1 MIELYAA
8 QSSNGQRAAIV
19 LEECGLPYRVH
30 KLELMKGEQRTP
42 EFLKINPAGAIPVI
56 VDPDGPGGKP
66 ITLAQ
71 SGAIAIYAAEKTGKF
86 LPQDPARRALALQ
99 WLMYAVTDCMAAS
112 MQVFFE
118 TVLLPEK
125 QPENLKFCEERLVRY
140 FRVANGQLEGR
151 EWLADE
157 LSIADFALYPICAVR
172 KPYIDGA
179 GDMPHLLRWM
189 AAISARE
196 GVTKA
201 LRATSSS

>member
-30 KLELMKGEQRTP
+30 KLDLMKGEQRTP

-56 VDPDGPGGKP
+56 VDPDGPGGAP

-71 SGAIAIYAAEKTGKF
+71 SGAIAIYAAEKTGRF
-86 LPQDPARRALALQ
+86 LSRDPARRTLALQ
-99 WLMYAVTDCMAAS
+99 WLMYAVTDVMGAS
-112 MQVFFE
+112 MTVFFE

-125 QPENLKFCEERLVRY
+125 VPANLKFCEERLLRY
-140 FRVANGQLEGR
+140 FRVANQRLADR

-179 GDMPHLLRWM
+179 GDMPNLARWM
-189 AAISARE
+189 GAIAARE
-196 GVTKA
+196 AVVKA
-201 LRATSSS
+201 MRATSA